1 MYARV
6 AKFIGS
12 RKDLT
17 EDKLEEL
24 EEIVQDSAKAAA
36 IIEAARV
43 SMGKREVILREFQWV
58 RERLY

>member
-17 EDKLEEL
+17 EDKFEEL